1 MRKNREQSE
10 EMEELFTNSIPLRM
24 GALQIF
30 LLFPQILYELWEKK
44 IKKNK
49 VESVESAERLEQF
62 EPLWLKPADMKSETE
77 QEDARK

>member
-1 MRKNREQSE
+1 MRKYGEHSVGWEEISLNRVR
-10 EMEELFTNSIPLRM
+10 L

-30 LLFPQILYELWEKK
+30 LLFPQILYELWE
-44 IKKNK
+44 KKNK

-62 EPLWLKPADMKSETE
+62 EPLWRKQADKKSETE

>member
-1 MRKNREQSE
+1 MRKYGEHSVGWE
-10 EMEELFTNSIPLRM
+10 EISLNKVRL

-62 EPLWLKPADMKSETE
+62 EPLWLKPADMKSKTE
-77 QEDARK
+77 QENARK

>member
-1 MRKNREQSE
+1 MRKYGEHSVGWEEISLNRVR
-10 EMEELFTNSIPLRM
+10 L

-44 IKKNK
+44 NK
-49 VESVESAERLEQF
+49 IESVESAERLEQF
-62 EPLWLKPADMKSETE
+62 EPLWRKQADIKSEKE

>member
-1 MRKNREQSE
+1 MRKYGEHSVGWEEISLNRVR
-10 EMEELFTNSIPLRM
+10 L

-30 LLFPQILYELWEKK
+30 LLFPQILYELWE
-44 IKKNK
+44 KKNK

>member
-1 MRKNREQSE
+1 MRKSGEHSVEWEEISPNR
-10 EMEELFTNSIPLRM
+10 IRM

-49 VESVESAERLEQF
+49 IESVESAERSEQF
-62 EPLWLKPADMKSETE
+62 EPRWLKQADMKSKTE